1 MAVSR
6 SENKPE
12 KKSGHDAQSL
22 HALIAELTGMIE
34 ELRREVKALREE
46 NAQLR
51 SGLQEAQRAALR
63 QAAPFRIKENKRVEN
78 PKPPGRKKGHEGS
91 CRSRPPKVDRKV
103 EVALDRCPHC
113 GGKSFAEVSARC
125 QWIEEIPPI
134 TPVVT
139 ELATYEGRCQQCQSK
154 VHSTHPL
161 QVSTAGGAAATH
173 LGPRA
178 LALAADLNKRHGLS
192 TRKSCRILEELFG
205 LRISPGGLI
214 QALGRLA
221 HKLTPT
227 YEALIEQLRSA
238 PVVHADET
246 SWWVGG
252 PKWWLWVFSNAHT
265 TVYEVQPSR
274 AGQVVEQMLGS
285 DFKGVLVSDCLN
297 SYDGLSGLQHKCYAH
312 HHKAI
317 AQAMEKHSRQGAGFL
332 RQVRIL
338 LYAAGGLKKA
348 QLPLERF
355 GPMRAALEQAADRLL
370 NHPRDDPLEER
381 VRNRL
386 FKQRDHLF
394 TFLDHEAVEATNNLA
409 ERQLRPAVIA
419 RKLSCGNKTPKGA
432 RHWKILTSLAATCGQ
447 QDSSYIDLVAS
458 AAVLYPAT

>member
-1 MAVSR
+1 MHSFVAVCKRPKEPPYGRRHRFGSR
-6 SENKPE
+6 RTNESKIR
-12 KKSGHDAQSL
+12 SHRGV
-22 HALIAELTGMIE
+22 
-34 ELRREVKALREE
+34 RRAMK
-46 NAQLR
+46 
-51 SGLQEAQRAALR
+51 EA
-63 QAAPFRIKENKRVEN
+63 
-78 PKPPGRKKGHEGS
+78 
-91 CRSRPPKVDRKV
+91 V
-103 EVALDRCPHC
+103 EVGRQ
-113 GGKSFAEVSARC
+113 R
-125 QWIEEIPPI
+125 WIEEIPPI

-139 ELATYEGRCQQCQSK
+139 ELVTYEGRCQQCQSK

-274 AGQVVEQMLGS
+274 AGG
-285 DFKGVLVSDCLN
+285 
-297 SYDGLSGLQHKCYAH
+297 
-312 HHKAI
+312 
-317 AQAMEKHSRQGAGFL
+317 
-332 RQVRIL
+332 
-338 LYAAGGLKKA
+338 
-348 QLPLERF
+348 
-355 GPMRAALEQAADRLL
+355 
-370 NHPRDDPLEER
+370 
-381 VRNRL
+381 
-386 FKQRDHLF
+386 
-394 TFLDHEAVEATNNLA
+394 
-409 ERQLRPAVIA
+409 
-419 RKLSCGNKTPKGA
+419 
-432 RHWKILTSLAATCGQ
+432 
-447 QDSSYIDLVAS
+447 
-458 AAVLYPAT
+458 